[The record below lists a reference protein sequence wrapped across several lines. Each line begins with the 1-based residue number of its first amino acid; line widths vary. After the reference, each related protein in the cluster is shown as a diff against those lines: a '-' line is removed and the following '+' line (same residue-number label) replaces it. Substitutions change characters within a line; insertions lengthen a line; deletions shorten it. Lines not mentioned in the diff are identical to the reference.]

1 MTSTISAKSQ
11 EQEQL
16 EVHCF
21 CEGFFFMP
29 SIHCLRCSGA
39 SHIGSRV
46 LARCLQ
52 NVGVRRMHNSG
63 EADIF
68 EELGDLPLP
77 TMLFNLCKMKP
88 SEVQMICARHCPQLE
103 NRIATRSLHFIW
115 QLRAAQVEPRGV

>member
-1 MTSTISAKSQ
+1 
-11 EQEQL
+11 
-16 EVHCF
+16 
-21 CEGFFFMP
+21 MP

-39 SHIGSRV
+39 SHIGSSV
-46 LARCLQ
+46 LTRCLQ

-88 SEVQMICARHCPQLE
+88 SEVQMICCQALSSAGEPNCYTFTSHHLATKGCRRLNLVVCSYKRYECREHLE
-103 NRIATRSLHFIW
+103 PH
-115 QLRAAQVEPRGV
+115 